1 MAMVKCPE
9 CGHDISSDAQACPRC
24 GKPLAGV
31 AIIAATAT
39 TNVQRNGVAL
49 VLLLALLAVFF
60 GNFRIVSGAPNIIV
74 ERSTFGFDEPFASVA
89 DCTTS
94 SWIVASAQ
102 HGKLCADLQA
112 AGILESNDARTARV
126 EAEMRKKME
135 EIQAQVRRSLRQ

>member
-1 MAMVKCPE
+1 MVKCPE
-9 CGHDISSDAQACPRC
+9 CGHDISSDAQACPSC

-31 AIIAATAT
+31 VTIAATAVS
-39 TNVQRNGVAL
+39 NLRRNGVAL

-60 GNFRIVSGAPNIIV
+60 GNFRVVSGAPNIIV
-74 ERSTFGFDEPFASVA
+74 ARSTFGFDEPFASVA

-112 AGILESNDARTARV
+112 AGVLESNEGRAARV

-135 EIQAQVRRSLRQ
+135 EIQAQLRRSMR